1 MKTKKEL
8 INYIQESTS
17 WSIKEKIFDFKLPL
31 YITSSYEF
39 WNTEIEE
46 INILFL
52 KIKEHNVDM
61 RIHQNAR
68 EKIEQLCQCNTV
80 LVFDNLDFKNINSLI
95 KKNIPFI
102 VSNKQIFLPF
112 ILLQIETKKTKK
124 ILIKTYQN
132 LSFDADTILVGY
144 LDGKINSGM
153 IISEISQLI
162 KKDLRA
168 TSKALDI
175 LQSLKYINIEKV
187 GRNKKI
193 FFQNQEDIFNKL
205 IIENIPQ
212 IEYIFYTNEL
222 LTNNYIYSGYTALS
236 NYSNLVDNTIKTI
249 AIFNK
254 SLNLKDISLFECEQ
268 DSAKYK
274 VEVWSKDPSIFSH
287 NKNIN
292 MIYLLRQMKNVD
304 DERIKYALEDID
316 KKIRNH
322 FRKGK

>member
-17 WSIKEKIFDFKLPL
+17 WSIKEKTFNFKLPL

-124 ILIKTYQN
+124 ILKTYQN
-132 LSFDADTILVGY
+132 LSLDADTILVGY

-153 IISEISQLI
+153 IISEIAQLI

-175 LQSLKYINIEKV
+175 LEGLKYINIEKV

-193 FFQNQEDIFNKL
+193 FFESQEDIFNKL
-205 IIENIPQ
+205 NMEHISS

-222 LTNNYIYSGYTALS
+222 FTENYTYSGYTALS
-236 NYSNLVDNTIKTI
+236 NYSNLVDNTIETI

-254 SLNLKDISLFECEQ
+254 YLNLKDISLFECEQ

-274 VEVWSKDPSIFSH
+274 VEVWIKDPSIFSH

-292 MIYLLRQMKNVD
+292 MIYLLRHIKNVD
-304 DERIKYALEDID
+304 DERTKYALEDID
-316 KKIRNH
+316 KKIRDN
-322 FRKGK
+322 FREG

>member
-39 WNTEIEE
+39 WNIEIEE

-193 FFQNQEDIFNKL
+193 FFEPKDEIFDRLNL
-205 IIENIPQ
+205 ENISV
-212 IEYIFYTNEL
+212 IEYIFYTDKLVFDEY
-222 LTNNYIYSGYTALS
+222 TYSGYTALS
-236 NYSNLVDNTIKTI
+236 NYSNLVDSETKTV
-249 AIFNK
+249 AVYNK
-254 SLNLKDISLFECEQ
+254 LLNIDDISLFKSEQ
-268 DSAKYK
+268 DNAKYK
-274 VEVWSKDPSIFSH
+274 VEVWRKDPMVFSD
-287 NKNIN
+287 NKNVN
-292 MIYLLRQMKNVD
+292 MIYLLRQMKNID
-304 DERIKYALEDID
+304 DERTKYALEELD
-316 KKIRNH
+316 KKIRGN
-322 FRKGK
+322 FK